1 MFSDSQHILVVQP
14 LVGIGDMVWHKPWI
28 DNLIARHKVTLATKP
43 TVQAQL
49 LFYGAGPEF
58 NILNIERSLRGKR
71 CRHDG
76 IIGFFRLVRDFRASR
91 ADTAIILHHS
101 PRYALAA
108 RLAGI
113 KIRMGFG
120 RKSQQKH
127 LNFGQFL
134 PAADLARHATARI
147 KKFAELNGFGL
158 DNPKWRLS
166 LSPKAIST
174 ADAYL
179 RANGLIEDLPNIS
192 GKGKSR
198 KDTSPADKTPKE
210 KPGEK
215 CLPYLC
221 LGIGAMHVERQWGA
235 EKFSQLIIGLH
246 KMRPDLRIV
255 LVAGPQDGDCLADIL
270 GHLAP
275 LPDISA
281 PLVLKDRLDV
291 ACAILA
297 RAKGYVGNDTSLLN
311 LSVCV
316 DTPALGLFSQSEPLT
331 YSPLIHQLGL
341 FPEAAYGTPGLINKI
356 QTDDVLQAIARIWP
370 AGKRAN
376 TGR

>member
-1 MFSDSQHILVVQP
+1 MFPDSHHILVVQP

-28 DNLIARHKVTLATKP
+28 DKLITQYKVTLATKP
-43 TVQAQL
+43 TVQAPI

-71 CRHDG
+71 SRHDG
-76 IIGFFRLVRDFRASR
+76 LIGFFRLVRDFRASG

-134 PAADLARHATARI
+134 PASDMARHATVRI
-147 KKFAELNGFGL
+147 AKFAELNGFGL
-158 DNPKWRLS
+158 DNPDWCLNF
-166 LSPKAIST
+166 SPHAIST
-174 ADAYL
+174 ADTFL
-179 RANGLIEDLPNIS
+179 RANKLIEDVPQPP
-192 GKGKSR
+192 R
-198 KDTSPADKTPKE
+198 KDNPSKNKASQR
-210 KPGEK
+210 

-246 KMRPDLRIV
+246 KMRPGFRTV
-255 LVAGPQDGDCLADIL
+255 LIAGPQDGDGVADIL
-270 GHLAP
+270 NHLAMRP
-275 LPDISA
+275 EIPA
-281 PLVLKDRLDV
+281 PAILQDRLDV
-291 ACAILA
+291 ACGVMA
-297 RAKGYVGNDTSLLN
+297 RAHGYVGNDTSLLN

-341 FPEAAYGTPGLINKI
+341 FSDSDYGTPGLITKI
-356 QTDDVLQAIARIWP
+356 SADDVLQAVARIWP
-370 AGKRAN
+370 AQKPASNG
-376 TGR
+376 G